1 MNIKHLVP
9 IVGVIITL
17 AVSSC
22 QKEGID
28 LYEGNYSFKT
38 SGTISV
44 EKKSDSVNETENLS
58 ITSEA
63 GQMNILKKDDDSAII
78 TMNVIG
84 GDVFVL
90 EAVVENNTLRLVPSK
105 RKVTFKEGVQTVSLD
120 CSVSGIGEKLKDVVI
135 FTLTITGSGSSALYN
150 YTITDSDVKC
160 VANLNK

>member
-9 IVGVIITL
+9 IVGVLLAL

-22 QKEGID
+22 QKDGID

-63 GQMNILKKDDDSAII
+63 GQMNILKKDDSSAVI

-90 EAVVENNTLRLVPSK
+90 EAVVENSTLKLVPFK
-105 RKVTFKEGVQTVSLD
+105 RKISVKEGVQTVTLD
-120 CSVSGIGEKLKDVVI
+120 CNISGSGEKLKDVVI
-135 FTLTITGSGSSALYN
+135 FTLNVTGTGSSALYN
-150 YTITDSDVKC
+150 YTITDSDVKS